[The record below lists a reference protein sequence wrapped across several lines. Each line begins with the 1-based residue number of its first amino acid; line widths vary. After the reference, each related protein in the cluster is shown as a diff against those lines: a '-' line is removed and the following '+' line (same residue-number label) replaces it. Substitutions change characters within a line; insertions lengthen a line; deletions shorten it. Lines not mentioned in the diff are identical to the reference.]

1 MKKYKA
7 AYFVKPLLILIF
19 SFIGLETKAQLFDSI
34 KTDLKKKPVFHYKL
48 DSRSAFIGNRNA
60 NVWGIKIGIGFNKR
74 IRFGLGYNYLKS
86 RLPAKVNL
94 ISPQTGDVINTR
106 LRMRYI
112 SFYVEYVY
120 YRKNKWELSVPV
132 QLGIGSTKYV
142 AFIDPKNNFQSPGHL
157 VVLYEPCLSVN
168 YKIVPFIAI
177 GTEMGL
183 RLALV
188 KNRTVNEQL
197 TAPIYVFK
205 VLIYWSDMINY
216 FWPNNNIP
224 KPIMDLL

>member
-1 MKKYKA
+1 MKANNTKYL
-7 AYFVKPLLILIF
+7 FQIIF
-19 SFIGLETKAQLFDSI
+19 FICFLGSTQIAEAQLFDTI
-34 KTDLKKKPVFHYKL
+34 KSDMKNKPVFHYKL

-60 NVWGIKIGIGFNKR
+60 NVWGIKVGIGYNKR
-74 IRFGLGYNYLKS
+74 IRFGIGYNYLKS

-94 ISPQTGDVINTR
+94 VSLQTGEPIKTR
-106 LRMRYI
+106 LRLRYM
-112 SFYVEYVY
+112 SLYTEYVY
-120 YRKNKWELSVPV
+120 FKKNKWELSVPV

-142 AFIDPKNNFQSPGHL
+142 AFNDAEINYQSKGHL
-157 VVLYEPCLSVN
+157 IVLYEPCLSVN
-168 YKIVPFIAI
+168 YRIVPFIAV

-188 KNRTVNEQL
+188 KNNSVKEQI

-205 VLIYWSDMINY
+205 VLIYWADMINY
-216 FWPNNNIP
+216 FWPNNKVP

>member
-1 MKKYKA
+1 LKKLSNIHTSKT
-7 AYFVKPLLILIF
+7 IL
-19 SFIGLETKAQLFDSI
+19 FILFLFAVNISKAQLFDTI
-34 KTDLKKKPVFHYKL
+34 QADLKKKPVFHYKF

-60 NVWGIKIGIGFNKR
+60 NVWGIKVGIGYNKR
-74 IRFGLGYNYLKS
+74 IRFGIGYNYLKS

-94 ISPQTGDVINTR
+94 ISPDSGEPIKTR
-106 LRMRYI
+106 LRMRYV
-112 SFYVEYVY
+112 SFYAEYVY
-120 YRKNKWELSVPV
+120 HRKNKWELSVPV

-142 AFIDPKNNFQSPGHL
+142 SFTDPKNNYQSPGYL

-168 YKIVPFIAI
+168 YRVVPFVAI

-188 KNRTVNEQL
+188 KNRNVAEQL

-205 VLIYWSDMINY
+205 VLVYWSDMINY

>member
-1 MKKYKA
+1 MVFA
-7 AYFVKPLLILIF
+7 QI
-19 SFIGLETKAQLFDSI
+19 SQAQLFDTI
-34 KTDLKKKPVFHYKL
+34 KSDMKTKPVFHYKL

-60 NVWGIKIGIGFNKR
+60 NVWGIKMGIGYNKR
-74 IRFGLGYNYLKS
+74 IRFGIGYNYLKS

-94 ISPQTGDVINTR
+94 ISPQTGEPIKTR
-106 LRMRYI
+106 LRLRYV
-112 SFYVEYVY
+112 SLYTEYVY
-120 YRKNKWELSVPV
+120 FKKNNWELSVPV

-142 AFIDPKNNFQSPGHL
+142 AFTDPNENYQSKGHL
-157 VVLYEPCLSVN
+157 IVLYEPCLSVN
-168 YKIVPFIAI
+168 YRIVPFIAV

-188 KNRTVNEQL
+188 KNNSVKEQI

-205 VLIYWSDMINY
+205 VLIYWADMINY
-216 FWPNNNIP
+216 FWPNNKVP

>member
-1 MKKYKA
+1 LKILNTKYL
-7 AYFVKPLLILIF
+7 FQIIF
-19 SFIGLETKAQLFDSI
+19 FACQLVFAQISQAQLFDTI
-34 KTDLKKKPVFHYKL
+34 KSDMKTKPVFHYKL

-60 NVWGIKIGIGFNKR
+60 NVWGIKMGIGYNKR
-74 IRFGLGYNYLKS
+74 IRFGIGYNYLKS

-94 ISPQTGDVINTR
+94 ISPQTGEPIKTR
-106 LRMRYI
+106 LRLRYI
-112 SFYVEYVY
+112 SFYTEYVY
-120 YRKNKWELSVPV
+120 FKKNKWELSVPV

-142 AFIDPKNNFQSPGHL
+142 AFTDPNENYQSKGHL
-157 VVLYEPCLSVN
+157 IVLYEPCLSVN
-168 YKIVPFIAI
+168 YRIVPFIAV

-188 KNRTVNEQL
+188 KNRSVNEQI

-205 VLIYWSDMINY
+205 VLIYWADMINY
-216 FWPNNNIP
+216 FWPNNKVP